1 MGIKKRLFPGCF
13 ETLNDFAN
21 KYIRKSYQEPLKK
34 GQKAEK
40 FQLKLD
46 NVFAVTFRSTFMQTV
61 LETRNSRFFEGK
73 CFWDILVLIVTFEC
87 MCSKSLYQSP
97 FNSFR
102 FSENNLIEIQ

>member
-13 ETLNDFAN
+13 ETVNDFAN

-34 GQKAEK
+34 GEKAEK

-61 LETRNSRFFEGK
+61 LESRNSRSFERK
-73 CFWDILVLIVTFEC
+73 RFWDIIVLIGTF
-87 MCSKSLYQSP
+87 
-97 FNSFR
+97 F
-102 FSENNLIEIQ
+102 